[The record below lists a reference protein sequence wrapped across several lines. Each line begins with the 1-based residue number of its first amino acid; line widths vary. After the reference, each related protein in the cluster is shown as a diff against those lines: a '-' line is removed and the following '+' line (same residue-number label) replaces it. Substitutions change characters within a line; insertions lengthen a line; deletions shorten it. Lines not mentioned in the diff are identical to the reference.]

1 MACRLSAT
9 TRCLCNSTSPFLL
22 WASVSPVEI
31 RGLDWLS
38 SSSVCH
44 GRKINTPLY
53 PLLPGPLCTADVPK
67 PELPDLGLWVP
78 CRHWLQFLTWSERCL
93 VQAYIL
99 GTEARAFVRVS
110 WKKTSA
116 SRGQVPRQSKSL
128 TNLTE
133 GSQIK
138 ILGTCRQ
145 QALEGATAAEL
156 RPVVAQWVITQVN
169 EADLLCQV

>member
-1 MACRLSAT
+1 MEERSTLPCIRSFQGLSALQMCQSQNYLT
-9 TRCLCNSTSPFLL
+9 LDFGFLVDTGYNFSL
-22 WASVSPVEI
+22 GL
-31 RGLDWLS
+31 RGAWSRLISLAL
-38 SSSVCH
+38 
-44 GRKINTPLY
+44 K
-53 PLLPGPLCTADVPK
+53 PGPL
-67 PELPDLGLWVP
+67 
-78 CRHWLQFLTWSERCL
+78 SN
-93 VQAYIL
+93 
-99 GTEARAFVRVS
+99 RVS